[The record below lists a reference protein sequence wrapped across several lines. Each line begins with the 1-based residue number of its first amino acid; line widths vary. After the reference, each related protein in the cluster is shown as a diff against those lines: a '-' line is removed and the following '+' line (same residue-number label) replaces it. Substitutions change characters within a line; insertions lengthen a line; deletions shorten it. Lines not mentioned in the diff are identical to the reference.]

1 MNEMNREMR
10 RMSEREERLAKR
22 ADRNIGKYSS
32 EKVSRFKRISNYMG
46 EVRTELKRVNWPSTQ
61 ILSTFTIVTIVTI
74 ITMTLLIFGMD
85 FGFKNTLISMLSS
98 GEWIMSED
106 TVVEELEN
114 EEVEQELE
122 APIHP
127 YDLPGEWFVLNAQS
141 GHEKKVQTNILTRI
155 KNLHLED
162 NVYEV
167 VIPTDEV
174 VEIRNG
180 KKVNIEKKTFPG
192 YVLVRMDLDDT
203 TWYEIRNTPSVIGF
217 VGSGKV
223 PISLSKREVER
234 ILGTNEEVEVK
245 KESPK
250 FKPDFEV
257 GETVRVTTGPF
268 ADFNGIIEEINLDQ
282 SKVTVL
288 VNIFGRETPVE
299 LGFTDIVKN

>member
-1 MNEMNREMR
+1 M
-10 RMSEREERLAKR
+10 
-22 ADRNIGKYSS
+22 
-32 EKVSRFKRISNYMG
+32 V
-46 EVRTELKRVNWPSTQ
+46 
-61 ILSTFTIVTIVTI
+61 
-74 ITMTLLIFGMD
+74 
-85 FGFKNTLISMLSS
+85 
-98 GEWIMSED
+98 ED
-106 TVVEELEN
+106 TVTTEETD
-114 EEVEQELE
+114 ELSDE
-122 APIHP
+122 IEDSPSHP

-141 GHEKKVQTNILTRI
+141 GHEKKVRTNILTRI

-162 NVYEV
+162 KVYDV

-180 KKVNIEKKTFPG
+180 KKVNLEKKTFPG

-203 TWYEIRNTPSVIGF
+203 TWYEIRNTPSIIGF
-217 VGSGKV
+217 VGSGR
-223 PISLSKREVER
+223 PIPLSKREIER
-234 ILGTNEEVEVK
+234 ILGSNEEVEVK

-250 FKPDFEV
+250 FKPDFEI

>member
-1 MNEMNREMR
+1 
-10 RMSEREERLAKR
+10 MSEEVLIEEEE
-22 ADRNIGKYSS
+22 NQTI
-32 EKVSRFKRISNYMG
+32 
-46 EVRTELKRVNWPSTQ
+46 EVDLNKQ
-61 ILSTFTIVTIVTI
+61 
-74 ITMTLLIFGMD
+74 
-85 FGFKNTLISMLSS
+85 
-98 GEWIMSED
+98 
-106 TVVEELEN
+106 
-114 EEVEQELE
+114 
-122 APIHP
+122 HP

-141 GHEKKVQTNILTRI
+141 GHEKKVRTNILTRL

-162 NVYEV
+162 KVYEV

-180 KKVNIEKKTFPG
+180 KKVNVEKKTFPG
-192 YVLVRMDLDDT
+192 YVLVRMDLDDE
-203 TWYEIRNTPSVIGF
+203 TWYQVRNTPSVIGF
-217 VGSGKV
+217 VGSGKM
-223 PISLSKREVER
+223 PQSLSRREIER
-234 ILGTNEEVEVK
+234 ILGSNEEVELK

-250 FKPDFEV
+250 FKPDFET

>member
-1 MNEMNREMR
+1 
-10 RMSEREERLAKR
+10 
-22 ADRNIGKYSS
+22 
-32 EKVSRFKRISNYMG
+32 
-46 EVRTELKRVNWPSTQ
+46 
-61 ILSTFTIVTIVTI
+61 
-74 ITMTLLIFGMD
+74 
-85 FGFKNTLISMLSS
+85 
-98 GEWIMSED
+98 MSED
-106 TVVEELEN
+106 TVVEEVEDQ
-114 EEVEQELE
+114 EVEDQEVSV
-122 APIHP
+122 HP
-127 YDLPGEWFVLNAQS
+127 YDLPGEWFVLNAHS

-155 KNLHLED
+155 KNLHLEEK
-162 NVYEV
+162 VYEV
-167 VIPTDEV
+167 IIPTDEV

-223 PISLSKREVER
+223 PIPLSKREVER
-234 ILGTNEEVEVK
+234 ILGTNEEIEVK

>member
-1 MNEMNREMR
+1 
-10 RMSEREERLAKR
+10 MSEEVLIEEEE
-22 ADRNIGKYSS
+22 NQTI
-32 EKVSRFKRISNYMG
+32 
-46 EVRTELKRVNWPSTQ
+46 EVDLNKQ
-61 ILSTFTIVTIVTI
+61 
-74 ITMTLLIFGMD
+74 
-85 FGFKNTLISMLSS
+85 
-98 GEWIMSED
+98 
-106 TVVEELEN
+106 
-114 EEVEQELE
+114 
-122 APIHP
+122 HP

-141 GHEKKVQTNILTRI
+141 GHEKKVRTNILTRL

-162 NVYEV
+162 KVYEV

-180 KKVNIEKKTFPG
+180 KKVNVEKKTFPG
-192 YVLVRMDLDDT
+192 YVLVRMDLDDE
-203 TWYEIRNTPSVIGF
+203 TWYQIRNTPSVIGF
-217 VGSGKV
+217 VGSGKM
-223 PISLSKREVER
+223 PQSLSRREIER
-234 ILGTNEEVEVK
+234 ILGSNEEVEVK

-250 FKPDFEV
+250 FKPDFET

>member
-1 MNEMNREMR
+1 
-10 RMSEREERLAKR
+10 
-22 ADRNIGKYSS
+22 
-32 EKVSRFKRISNYMG
+32 
-46 EVRTELKRVNWPSTQ
+46 
-61 ILSTFTIVTIVTI
+61 
-74 ITMTLLIFGMD
+74 
-85 FGFKNTLISMLSS
+85 ML
-98 GEWIMSED
+98 ED
-106 TVVEELEN
+106 TATTEEN
-114 EEVEQELE
+114 QSTEEVEIEDTE
-122 APIHP
+122 VSVHP
-127 YDLPGEWFVLNAQS
+127 YDMPGEWFVLNAQS
-141 GHEKKVQTNILTRI
+141 GHEKKVKTNIQTRI

-162 NVYEV
+162 KIFDV

-180 KKVNIEKKTFPG
+180 KKVNLEKKTFPG

-203 TWYEIRNTPSVIGF
+203 TWYEIRNTPSIIGF
-217 VGSGKV
+217 VGSGKR
-223 PISLSKREVER
+223 PIALSRREIER
-234 ILGTNEEVEVK
+234 ILGSNEVEEVK

>member
-1 MNEMNREMR
+1 M
-10 RMSEREERLAKR
+10 
-22 ADRNIGKYSS
+22 
-32 EKVSRFKRISNYMG
+32 V
-46 EVRTELKRVNWPSTQ
+46 
-61 ILSTFTIVTIVTI
+61 
-74 ITMTLLIFGMD
+74 
-85 FGFKNTLISMLSS
+85 
-98 GEWIMSED
+98 ED
-106 TVVEELEN
+106 TVTTEETD
-114 EEVEQELE
+114 ELSDE
-122 APIHP
+122 IEDSPSHP

-141 GHEKKVQTNILTRI
+141 GHEKKVRTNILTRI

-162 NVYEV
+162 KVYDV

-180 KKVNIEKKTFPG
+180 KKVNLEKKTFPG

-203 TWYEIRNTPSVIGF
+203 SWYEIRNTPSIIGF
-217 VGSGKV
+217 VGSGR
-223 PISLSKREVER
+223 PIPLSKREIER
-234 ILGTNEEVEVK
+234 ILGSNEEVEVK

-250 FKPDFEV
+250 FKPDFEI